1 MITDAAAGRIL
12 AGVVAGL
19 EAFDQGT
26 GLDDYLDFKLT
37 EPQLRRSI
45 SSILFSSFR
54 HRVRL
59 EKVLTAL
66 VTRPPRPEVR
76 HLLLAAL
83 TQIFYSDG
91 IAPESAVNVAV
102 DFARLRGGKFEAGFV
117 NAVLRRARENT
128 DDDET
133 TPEAVLPPEICRRW
147 RRLFSPAELQQ
158 LADALRQ
165 EADNTFRCRLGAE
178 LTEDEVQALRAEKID
193 GAGGRWSFYRCAAP
207 AALLASEGWRDG
219 RFYLQDPAAATAVSL
234 PDYREIGDALD
245 ICAAPGGK
253 SLMIAEMLPPEA
265 RLVLADRSA
274 RRQELTREN
283 FRRWKLDPVI
293 LVAEP
298 EKIPAELGQF
308 DLVLA
313 DVPCSNSGVY
323 RRRPDALWRF
333 NSAALP
339 ELLALQARLLNAAAD
354 RVRPGKFLLY
364 STCSIDPAENR
375 DQVDR
380 LLAARPEF
388 TVVKEVRLLPDQVRD
403 GAYGCLLQQCG
414 EKNRQQHS

>member
-1 MITDAAAGRIL
+1 MTTEATADRIL
-12 AGVVAGL
+12 TGVIAGL
-19 EAFDQGT
+19 EAFDKGI
-26 GLDDYLDFKLT
+26 GLDDYLDFKLA

-45 SSILFSSFR
+45 SSILFCSFR

-59 EKVLTAL
+59 EKILDSL
-66 VTRPPRPEVR
+66 VKRPPRPEVR
-76 HLLLAAL
+76 RLLLAAM

-102 DFARLRGGKFEAGFV
+102 DFARRQGDNFEAGFV
-117 NAVLRRARENT
+117 NAVLRRARENIVA
-128 DDDET
+128 DAT
-133 TPEAVLPPEICRRW
+133 TPDAVLPPEICRRW
-147 RRLFSPAELQQ
+147 RKLFTASELQQ
-158 LADALRQ
+158 LADALSR
-165 EADNTFRCRLGAE
+165 EADNTFRCRRGAE
-178 LTEDEVQALRAEKID
+178 LADDEAAALNAEKTD
-193 GAGGRWSFYRCAAP
+193 GVGDLWSFYRCASP
-207 AALLASEGWRDG
+207 ATLLASEGWRDG
-219 RFYLQDPAAATAVSL
+219 RFYLQDPAAAAAVSL

-253 SLMIAEMLPPEA
+253 SLMIAEMLPPGA

-274 RRQELTREN
+274 RRQELTRDN
-283 FRRWKLDPVI
+283 FRRWKLEPVI

-333 NSAALP
+333 NAAALP
-339 ELLALQARLLNAAAD
+339 ELLTLQARLLNAAAD

-375 DQVDR
+375 DQVAKF
-380 LLAARPEF
+380 LATRPGF
-388 TVVKEVRLLPDQVRD
+388 TVVTEVRLLPNQMRD
-403 GAYGCLLQQCG
+403 GAYGCLLQKSA
-414 EKNRQQHS
+414 EKSHQQQS